1 MRFVAKAKMGF
12 YPLPVPEAE
21 RIRALL
27 RFPGN
32 SCVALDPCVGDGV
45 AFAAVTSGSPALR
58 YGIELDSYRAEQAR
72 ERVPTTLHGNA
83 LETHCPVESCSLLYL
98 NPPYDYELG
107 SGHNQRMEQVFL
119 SHTYRWLK
127 PGGVLILVI
136 PRQRLGECS
145 GILAIHF
152 REARVYEL
160 TDPLCVRYNQIVL
173 IAIRRTRRER
183 EQLQDSDITRARLW
197 YSGLARGDRPLPTL
211 ESEQDVVYP
220 VPESRPVALVYR
232 GLPLDEIEDLLARSP
247 AYRQAGRLLFALEP
261 SPVGRPLTP
270 LHAGHTALLAVS
282 GLLNGIFGSDE
293 NRHIATWSSVKV
305 IDKTTEEDEQG
316 VITIREKER
325 FSNELTLV
333 YASGRIATLK

>member
-1 MRFVAKAKMGF
+1 MRFLGKAKMGF
-12 YPLPVPEAE
+12 YPLPVVEAE

-27 RFPGN
+27 RFPDT
-32 SCVALDPCVGDGV
+32 SCAALDPCVGDGV
-45 AFAAVTSGSPALR
+45 AFAAVTSGAAVLR

-72 ERVPTTLHGNA
+72 ERVPNTLQGNA

-98 NPPYDYELG
+98 NPPYDRELG
-107 SGHNQRMEQVFL
+107 SGQNQRMEQVFL

-127 PGGVLILVI
+127 PGGVLILVT
-136 PRQRLGECS
+136 PRERLVECS
-145 GILAIHF
+145 TVLATHF

-160 TDPLCVRYNQIVL
+160 TEPLCVSYHQIAL
-173 IAIRRTRRER
+173 MAIRSTRRER
-183 EQLQDSDITRARLW
+183 ERLQDSDITRARLG
-197 YSGLARGDRPLPTL
+197 YSALAKADRPLPTL
-211 ESEQDVVYP
+211 ESEQGVLYP
-220 VPESRPVALVYR
+220 VPESGPLALAYR
-232 GLPLDEIEDLLARSP
+232 GLPLDEIEDLLPRSP

-293 NRHIATWSSVKV
+293 NRHIATWCSVKV
-305 IDKTTEEDEQG
+305 IDKTTEEDEEG

-333 YASGRIATLK
+333 YATGRVATLK